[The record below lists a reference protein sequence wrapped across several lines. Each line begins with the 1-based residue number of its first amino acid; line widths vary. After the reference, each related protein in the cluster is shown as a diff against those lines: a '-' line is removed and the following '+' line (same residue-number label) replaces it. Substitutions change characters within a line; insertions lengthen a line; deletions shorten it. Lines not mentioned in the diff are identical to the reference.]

1 MKSFV
6 AYLLGTFLFLS
17 AVNAAPLWTSI
28 ASTGTIIPRPTR
40 PRCSSVVRS

>member
-17 AVNAAPLWTSI
+17 AVNASTIWTSI
-28 ASTGTIIPRPTR
+28 GSIRH
-40 PRCSSVVRS
+40 RSPGRRGQR